1 MRNKSIGG
9 ICAIISMVA
18 VVIFLFWGFLGNAWD
33 KCWLVFVVSGV
44 SCAAVSIIN
53 NIKKEEKK
61 NKDGKGDI
69 E

>member
-1 MRNKSIGG
+1 MSNKSIGG

-33 KCWLVFVVSGV
+33 KSWLVFVVSGV

-53 NIKKEEKK
+53 RIRQEEK
-61 NKDGKGDI
+61 GKGDNN
-69 E
+69 ENS